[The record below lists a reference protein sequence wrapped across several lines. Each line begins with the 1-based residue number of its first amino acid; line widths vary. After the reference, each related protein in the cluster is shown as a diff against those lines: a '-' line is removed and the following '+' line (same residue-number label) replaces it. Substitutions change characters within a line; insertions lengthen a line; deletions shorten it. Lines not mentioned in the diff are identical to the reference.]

1 MAHGRCYCEI
11 GDCATGV
18 TRFGGRVMME
28 FFSPAVLAAILRVSS
43 TPIFSLR
50 LATAS
55 LLVRRDV
62 PRSAIDAI
70 DAVAMVDPVDA
81 RQRGNPARE
90 DAIRG

>member
-1 MAHGRCYCEI
+1 
-11 GDCATGV
+11 
-18 TRFGGRVMME
+18 MME

-43 TPIFSLR
+43 TPIFSLL

-62 PRSAIDAI
+62 PRSAV
-70 DAVAMVDPVDA
+70 DAVAMVDPVDV
-81 RQRGNPARE
+81 RERGNPARE

>member
-1 MAHGRCYCEI
+1 
-11 GDCATGV
+11 
-18 TRFGGRVMME
+18 MME

-62 PRSAIDAI
+62 PRSAVDASDAV

-81 RQRGNPARE
+81 RERGNPARE

>member
-1 MAHGRCYCEI
+1 
-11 GDCATGV
+11 
-18 TRFGGRVMME
+18 MME

-62 PRSAIDAI
+62 PRAAV
-70 DAVAMVDPVDA
+70 DAVAMVDAVDV
-81 RQRGNPARE
+81 RERGNPARE

>member
-1 MAHGRCYCEI
+1 
-11 GDCATGV
+11 
-18 TRFGGRVMME
+18 MME

-62 PRSAIDAI
+62 PRSAV
-70 DAVAMVDPVDA
+70 DAVAMVDPVDV
-81 RQRGNPARE
+81 RERGNPARE

>member
-1 MAHGRCYCEI
+1 
-11 GDCATGV
+11 
-18 TRFGGRVMME
+18 MME

-62 PRSAIDAI
+62 PRSAV